1 MIRLLSIGE
10 VVDQRFEVLER
21 VAGGGSSTVYRGRD
35 LASGEEVAIK
45 VLTDARADFRQRF
58 DREVGI
64 LAHLSH
70 PVIVR
75 YVAHGDLSP
84 ESPYLV
90 TEWMGGETLSARL
103 RGPGLTMG
111 ESVELASELSSALAT
126 IHRHDL
132 VHRDVKP
139 ANVVFTE
146 PGGLSCR
153 LIDFGIARST
163 LSPRAITG
171 TGIMVGTPG
180 FISPEQARGSLSV
193 GPASDVFSFG
203 CLLYMCLTGVAP
215 FGSPS
220 TALTFMKIMT
230 ESPAPLRSLLPEAP
244 AALEQLLVDMLAK
257 DARLRPGSGTEV
269 LERLAELGPL
279 AETERR
285 TTSTAPPHL
294 RRAQPSEPTSR
305 GGDGLDDHTVAMVRS
320 AVLVLGGGSEPLAD
334 HDLRRLGELA
344 RSVNASDVIALPDE
358 VVVVRGTHTQL
369 RPLVDQLVALA
380 FACLRELGDRVLT
393 IAEDHE
399 AEWAVETVQQESLSR
414 LFADQDPL
422 AAGEPLVF
430 VHQRLQDL
438 VGEAYRAEP
447 RGESVLVRLRPRA

>member
-1 MIRLLSIGE
+1 MLRVLNIGE
-10 VVDQRFEVLER
+10 VLEDRFEVLER
-21 VAGGGSSTVYRGRD
+21 VAGGGSSTVFRGIDR
-35 LASGEEVAIK
+35 ATGNQVAIK
-45 VLTDARADFRQRF
+45 VLTDARDDFRQRF
-58 DREVGI
+58 EREVGI

-75 YVAHGDLSP
+75 YLSHGELSP

-90 TEWMGGETLSARL
+90 TEWMEGETLSARL
-103 RGPGLTMG
+103 RSPGLTMA
-111 ESVELASELSSALAT
+111 ESVELAHDLSSALAV
-126 IHRHDL
+126 IHQHDL

-146 PGGLSCR
+146 PGALACR

-180 FISPEQARGSLSV
+180 FVSPEQARGSVSV
-193 GPASDVFSFG
+193 GPPSDVFSLG
-203 CLLYMCLTGVAP
+203 CVLYMCITGVAP

-230 ESPAPLRSLLPEAP
+230 ESPPPLRALVPETP
-244 AALEQLLVDMLAK
+244 VELEQLVADMLAK
-257 DARLRPGSGTEV
+257 DQHRRPETGTDV
-269 LERLAELGPL
+269 VVRLAQLGKLP
-279 AETERR
+279 ATGRR
-285 TTSTAPPHL
+285 TTGSLAMPA
-294 RRAQPSEPTSR
+294 RRSSEPTSR
-305 GGDGLDDHTVAMVRS
+305 HNDESTVAAQSS
-320 AVLVLGGGSEPLAD
+320 AVLVLGGGAEPLD
-334 HDLRRLGELA
+334 GPSLVRLGELA
-344 RSVNASDVIALPDE
+344 RTVNASDVIALPDE

-369 RPLVDQLVALA
+369 RPLVNQLVELA

-414 LFADQDPL
+414 LFEEQDTDVAPG
-422 AAGEPLVF
+422 AAVLI
-430 VHQRLQDL
+430 HHRLQDL
-438 VGEAYRAEP
+438 VGEAYVAES
-447 RGESVLVRLRPRA
+447 RGDRVMLKLRPRPD

>member
-1 MIRLLSIGE
+1 MLRLLSIGE
-10 VVDQRFEVLER
+10 VVENRFEVLER
-21 VAGGGSSTVYRGRD
+21 VAGGGSSFVYRGADRATGD
-35 LASGEEVAIK
+35 QVAIK
-45 VLTDARADFRQRF
+45 VLTDTRDDFRQRF
-58 DREVGI
+58 EREVGI

-75 YVAHGDLSP
+75 YISHGELSP

-103 RGPGLTMG
+103 RNPGLTTRD
-111 ESVELASELSSALAT
+111 SLELAKDLSSALSV
-126 IHRHDL
+126 IHQHDL

-139 ANVVFTE
+139 ANVVFTM
-146 PGGLSCR
+146 PGGRACR

-193 GPASDVFSFG
+193 GPPSDIFSLG
-203 CLLYMCLTGVAP
+203 CVLYMCLTGIAP

-220 TALTFMKIMT
+220 IALTFMKIMT
-230 ESPAPLRSLLPEAP
+230 ESPPPLRTLVPDAP
-244 AALEQLLVDMLAK
+244 AALEQLVIDMLAK
-257 DARLRPGSGTEV
+257 DARRRPETGTEV
-269 LERLAELGPL
+269 LMRLTELGEVPEGVRH
-279 AETERR
+279 ATGDAR
-285 TTSTAPPHL
+285 SQL
-294 RRAQPSEPTSR
+294 RRPRPSEPTGR
-305 GGDGLDDHTVAMVRS
+305 GLPLDEKTVAAERS
-320 AVLVLGGGSEPLAD
+320 AVLVLGGGAEPLGES
-334 HDLRRLGELA
+334 DLVRLGELA

-369 RPLVDQLVALA
+369 RPLINQLVVLA

-393 IAEDHE
+393 IAQDSD
-399 AEWAVETVQQESLSR
+399 AEWAVETAQQESLSR
-414 LFADQDPL
+414 LFEQPGRPADGSIVL
-422 AAGEPLVF
+422 

-438 VGEAYRAEP
+438 VGEAYLAEA
-447 RGESVLVRLRPRA
+447 RGDRVLVHLRPRP